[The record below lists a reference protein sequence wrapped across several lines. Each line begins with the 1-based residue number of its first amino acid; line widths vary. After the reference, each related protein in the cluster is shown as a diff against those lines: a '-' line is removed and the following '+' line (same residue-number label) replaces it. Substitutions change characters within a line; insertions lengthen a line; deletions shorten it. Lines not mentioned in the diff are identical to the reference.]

1 MFSFSLKLARLDSVG
16 DHDTGFPAGS
26 RSASF
31 QSAISPPNNRPQQ
44 PKSDFAT
51 GTMAP
56 GGLRSWLSSPAFL
69 SLQRPS
75 GTAQVSGTMD
85 PLKEGTKLCG
95 KFETNLLKT
104 PFSGSQLQRVEI
116 VGSRFNFDLPTRELK
131 PSRENRAGLEGYRC
145 LPLPSDDLTFSI
157 MPNRKAVVSP
167 NSSHPFR
174 ASIAPMSFQC
184 PSRARFSCP

>member
-85 PLKEGTKLCG
+85 PPKEGTKLCG
-95 KFETNLLKT
+95 
-104 PFSGSQLQRVEI
+104 
-116 VGSRFNFDLPTRELK
+116 NFPPGNGR
-131 PSRENRAGLEGYRC
+131 
-145 LPLPSDDLTFSI
+145 
-157 MPNRKAVVSP
+157 
-167 NSSHPFR
+167 
-174 ASIAPMSFQC
+174 
-184 PSRARFSCP
+184 RARPDLWK

>member
-1 MFSFSLKLARLDSVG
+1 
-16 DHDTGFPAGS
+16 
-26 RSASF
+26 
-31 QSAISPPNNRPQQ
+31 
-44 PKSDFAT
+44 
-51 GTMAP
+51 MAP

-116 VGSRFNFDLPTRELK
+116 VGSRFN
-131 PSRENRAGLEGYRC
+131 SRLADSGAEVSSTEKIVRVWKATGVFRC
-145 LPLPSDDLTFSI
+145 RVTT
-157 MPNRKAVVSP
+157 
-167 NSSHPFR
+167 
-174 ASIAPMSFQC
+174 
-184 PSRARFSCP
+184 